1 MSACLVRK
9 EDGTRVGRK
18 STPRFLINRLSA
30 EVGRG
35 PQHDLRLHIF
45 SQHSTTKCAINRNV
59 KFHGGTF
66 LTTAYGDHVLFYR
79 ISLLNPVLDRAPAA
93 PPQLSHR
100 ERGRF
105 SFIPR
110 GGGKGLDLSLF
121 KVPPLWEKD
130 ELDNGG
136 RGENSH
142 SFFGFAAASIRPLL
156 FLLLPLVL
164 HVRTQRPT
172 RSLKGGEG

>member
-1 MSACLVRK
+1 MTYC
-9 EDGTRVGRK
+9 
-18 STPRFLINRLSA
+18 N
-30 EVGRG
+30 
-35 PQHDLRLHIF
+35 
-45 SQHSTTKCAINRNV
+45 
-59 KFHGGTF
+59 
-66 LTTAYGDHVLFYR
+66 
-79 ISLLNPVLDRAPAA
+79 SLLNPVLDRAPAA

-136 RGENSH
+136 ENSH

-156 FLLLPLVL
+156 FLLLPFAL

-172 RSLKGGEG
+172 RSLKEGEG